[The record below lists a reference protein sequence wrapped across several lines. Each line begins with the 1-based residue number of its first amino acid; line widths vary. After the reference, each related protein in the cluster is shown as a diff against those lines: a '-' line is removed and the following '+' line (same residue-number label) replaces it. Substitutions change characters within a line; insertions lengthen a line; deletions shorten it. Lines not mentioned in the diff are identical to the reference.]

1 MPSSKKAT
9 NFSFMKQ
16 KLGAP
21 SDHDVEQL
29 KSENQN
35 LQQSIELMEKKI
47 EDIQAEIAQARGS

>member
-1 MPSSKKAT
+1 
-9 NFSFMKQ
+9 MKQ

-21 SDHDVEQL
+21 SDSDVEQL

-35 LQQSIELMEKKI
+35 LQQSIELMEKRI